1 MKDSPSY
8 CYMWIMLP
16 SAFHVFF
23 GSGSHSLHL
32 DLLILLG
39 AKAKDIDKVG
49 RDIMLSNTSD
59 LKMSACYRP
68 VLLSGTLE
76 LVLAEFAKLPK

>member
-1 MKDSPSY
+1 MILHEGPT
-8 CYMWIMLP
+8 ITLL
-16 SAFHVFF
+16 HVDCVAQRISLF
-23 GSGSHSLHL
+23 GGFAYHSLRL

-59 LKMSACYRP
+59 LKMSACSRP
-68 VLLSGTLE
+68 VLLSGTVE
-76 LVLAEFAKLPK
+76 LVLA